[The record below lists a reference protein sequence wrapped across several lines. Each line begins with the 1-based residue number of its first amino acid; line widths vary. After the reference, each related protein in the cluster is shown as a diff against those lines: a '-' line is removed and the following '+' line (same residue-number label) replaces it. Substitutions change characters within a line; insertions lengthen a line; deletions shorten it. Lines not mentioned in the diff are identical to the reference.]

1 MAGGAGAVGN
11 AAIQLARWAGAVV
24 ITTVSSEEKGAL
36 ARSAGAHHVVNYG
49 QGDPTRQI
57 REIREIVPDG
67 IDIAVEVAP
76 ARNILIDLDLV
87 KTHGLIS
94 IYANN
99 GGDQLTM
106 PIRAAFGRNLRLQF
120 IILYTLHPHLI
131 RRAIEDVTLAVVAGA
146 LQVGE
151 RAGLPLHHFSLQQ
164 AAAAHDAVEGGA
176 VGKVLIDVAEA

>member
-1 MAGGAGAVGN
+1 
-11 AAIQLARWAGAVV
+11 
-24 ITTVSSEEKGAL
+24 
-36 ARSAGAHHVVNYG
+36 
-49 QGDPTRQI
+49 
-57 REIREIVPDG
+57 
-67 IDIAVEVAP
+67 
-76 ARNILIDLDLV
+76 
-87 KTHGLIS
+87 
-94 IYANN
+94 
-99 GGDQLTM
+99 M